1 MVPPDIGWPKAVAAN
16 ARAMAL
22 DDTLS
27 EVHVNAGGINMV
39 YLRDFVAAEKEMAQA
54 LALNSRFQEA
64 HLIYS
69 FFLLTR
75 SRFNEAISEAKLSLE
90 LDPFS
95 PRLVS
100 NLGLIYLFAR
110 QYPEAVSAYRR
121 AVELDPRNPLVHDS
135 LADALLCSGM
145 ESDAFNEWKI
155 AFECMGDSSAAEQV
169 TRSATK
175 TNIEKTLKLVANLK
189 LPHLDAKRARGE
201 YVPEIH
207 FVRGLA
213 AAGDLE
219 GALSHLG

>member
-1 MVPPDIGWPKAVAAN
+1 
-16 ARAMAL
+16 
-22 DDTLS
+22 
-27 EVHVNAGGINMV
+27 
-39 YLRDFVAAEKEMAQA
+39 
-54 LALNSRFQEA
+54 
-64 HLIYS
+64 
-69 FFLLTR
+69 
-75 SRFNEAISEAKLSLE
+75 AKLSLE

-145 ESDAFNEWKI
+145 ESDQFNEWKI
-155 AFECMGDSSAAEQV
+155 AFKCMGDSSAAEQV

-175 TNIEKTLKLVANLK
+175 DNIEKTLNLIARLK
-189 LPHLDAKRARGE
+189 LQHLEAKRARGE

-219 GALSHLG
+219 GALSHLGKACEERNVFPLLLHCDPLYERLKTNPKFLEVLRLSNLLPHDKADTRTTNKTKTEE